1 MPNND
6 INRTRFSNRHRL
18 LGDPAGNGA
27 PTTALTAELAHNEN
41 DQILY
46 IGTGNDGAGNAT
58 AIVPIAGEGHFSTRA
73 YAESLTGGV
82 QSSLDAEVT
91 ARQTAVSDLSS
102 RVDAIVSNTDAAA
115 LDSLS
120 EIVAAFQSADSD
132 INGTI
137 SALGTSAT
145 SALGAEV
152 TRAQAAEAELA
163 SDISDEED
171 ARIAADNLLAADITN
186 LTSRANTNDTRSTSI
201 ETAAGIVEG
210 RVSEAESDIVA
221 IENAATTLTG
231 RVSTL
236 ESDLAS
242 EVSRAE
248 DAEAELASDLADEV
262 SRAQAAEADLASDL
276 ADAVS
281 SLESD
286 ISSEQSRAESAESAL
301 ADDIASEVSA
311 REAAVSAEVTA
322 RQAAISAEATARGAA
337 ISAETTARESAI
349 SSVNTR
355 IDNVLSNIDPAALD
369 SLTEVVSA
377 FQSADG
383 NLSDTIANLT
393 SSSASAVAA
402 EETRALAAESALQN
416 EIDNEASVRQTAIS
430 DLASEVASDIA
441 DEVSS
446 REAAISALQTALDN
460 EVSRAEGVEAQ
471 LGTDI
476 DSLETRAT
484 DLESRASSLESTTS
498 DHESRLS
505 SAEGTIAGL
514 GTMSTQNSS
523 NVSIT
528 GGSISGVNLQASSM
542 EISGAGSTALYVGAA
557 GNVGIGTESPST
569 ALDVVGSVTVS
580 QDLIGSGTSVLRGFV
595 LAGGTF

>member
-6 INRTRFSNRHRL
+6 INLTRFSNRHRL
-18 LGDPAGNGA
+18 QGDPAGAGA
-27 PTTALTAELAHNEN
+27 PQSALTAELAHNEN

-58 AIVPIAGEGHFSTRA
+58 AIVPIAGEGHFSTRS
-73 YAESLTGGV
+73 YAESLSGGV
-82 QSSLDAEVT
+82 QSALDAEVT
-91 ARQTAVSDLSS
+91 ARQTAVSELSS

-120 EIVAAFQSADSD
+120 EIVTAFQGADSD
-132 INGTI
+132 LNGAIT
-137 SALGTSAT
+137 ALGTSAT
-145 SALGAEV
+145 SAIGAEQ
-152 TRAQAAEAELA
+152 TRAEAAEAALA
-163 SDISDEED
+163 SDISDEEA
-171 ARIAADNLLAADITN
+171 ARIAADNILTGDVSN
-186 LTSRANTNDTRSTSI
+186 LVSRANTNDTRSTAI

-210 RVSEAESDIVA
+210 RVSEAETDIIA

-236 ESDLAS
+236 ETDLAS

-248 DAEAELASDLADEV
+248 AAEAELESDLAAEV
-262 SRAQAAEADLASDL
+262 TARIAAVSAEQTRAEAAESG
-276 ADAVS
+276 
-281 SLESD
+281 
-286 ISSEQSRAESAESAL
+286 L
-301 ADDIASEVSA
+301 ADDIASETSA
-311 REAAVSAEVTA
+311 REAAVAAEVTA
-322 RQAAISAEATARGAA
+322 REAAVSAEATARGAA
-337 ISAETTARESAI
+337 ISAETTAREAAI

-383 NLSDTIANLT
+383 SLTDAITNLT
-393 SSSASAVAA
+393 ASSATAVAA
-402 EETRALAAESALQN
+402 EETRALAAEAALQTA
-416 EIDNEASVRQTAIS
+416 IDNEVSARQTAIS
-430 DLASEVASDIA
+430 DLASEIASDIA
-441 DEVSS
+441 DEVSA
-446 REAAISALQTALDN
+446 REAAVASLQTAIDN
-460 EVSRAEGVEAQ
+460 EVSA
-471 LGTDI
+471 
-476 DSLETRAT
+476 
-484 DLESRASSLESTTS
+484 RASDVQSVRDVT
-498 DHESRLS
+498 DNHETRLS

-557 GNVGIGTESPST
+557 GNVGIGTEAPST

-580 QDLIGSGTSVLRGFV
+580 QNIIGSGTSVLRGFI

>member
-18 LGDPAGNGA
+18 LGDPAGAGA
-27 PTTALTAELAHNEN
+27 PQSALTAELAHNEN
-41 DQILY
+41 DNILY

-120 EIVAAFQSADSD
+120 EIVTAFQAADSD
-132 INGTI
+132 LDGAI

-186 LTSRANTNDTRSTSI
+186 LTSRANTNDTRSTAI

-210 RVSEAESDIVA
+210 RVSEAESDIIA
-221 IENAATTLTG
+221 IENAATALTG

-236 ESDLAS
+236 ESGLAA
-242 EVSRAE
+242 EITARTAAVSAEQTRAE
-248 DAEAELASDLADEV
+248 A
-262 SRAQAAEADLASDL
+262 
-276 ADAVS
+276 
-281 SLESD
+281 
-286 ISSEQSRAESAESAL
+286 AESAL
-301 ADDIASEVSA
+301 ADDIASETSAREAAISAEVTA
-311 REAAVSAEVTA
+311 REAAVSAE
-322 RQAAISAEATARGAA
+322 ATARAAA
-337 ISAETTARESAI
+337 ISAETTAREAAI
-349 SSVNTR
+349 SAVNTR
-355 IDNVLSNIDPAALD
+355 VDNVLSNIDPVALD

-377 FQSADG
+377 FQSADSS
-383 NLSDTIANLT
+383 LTDAITNLT
-393 SSSASAVAA
+393 AGSAAAVAA
-402 EETRALAAESALQN
+402 EETRALAAEAALQTA
-416 EIDNEASVRQTAIS
+416 IDNEVSARQTAIS
-430 DLASEVASDIA
+430 DLASEIASDIA
-441 DEVSS
+441 DEV
-446 REAAISALQTALDN
+446 TA
-460 EVSRAEGVEAQ
+460 R
-471 LGTDI
+471 
-476 DSLETRAT
+476 
-484 DLESRASSLESTTS
+484 TS
-498 DHESRLS
+498 DVQSVRDVTDNHETRLS

-542 EISGAGSTALYVGAA
+542 EISGSGSTALYVGAA
-557 GNVGIGTESPST
+557 GKVGIGTEAPST
-569 ALDVVGSVTVS
+569 ALDVVGSITVS
-580 QDLIGSGTSVLRGFV
+580 QELIGSGTSVLRGFI
-595 LAGGTF
+595 LGGGTF

>member
-6 INRTRFSNRHRL
+6 ININRFSNRHRL

-102 RVDAIVSNTDAAA
+102 RVDAIVSNTDVAA

-120 EIVAAFQSADSD
+120 EVVTAFQQADSD
-132 INGTI
+132 LNGAI

-248 DAEAELASDLADEV
+248 DAEAELESDLADEV
-262 SRAQAAEADLASDL
+262 SRAQAAEAQLTSDL
-276 ADAVS
+276 AAEVTARAAAVS
-281 SLESD
+281 S
-286 ISSEQSRAESAESAL
+286 EQTRAEAAESAL
-301 ADDIASEVSA
+301 ADDIASETTA
-311 REAAVSAEVTA
+311 REAAVAAEVTA
-322 RQAAISAEATARGAA
+322 REAAVSAEATARGAA
-337 ISAETTARESAI
+337 ISAETTAREAAI

-383 NLSDTIANLT
+383 DLSDTIANLT
-393 SSSASAVAA
+393 SSSAAAVAA
-402 EETRALAAESALQN
+402 EETRALAVEADLQNQINTNKDLQIADHNAHTSRIDAVEASLATEVSARESA
-416 EIDNEASVRQTAIS
+416 V
-430 DLASEVASDIA
+430 
-441 DEVSS
+441 
-446 REAAISALQTALDN
+446 SALQTALDN
-460 EVSRAEGVEAQ
+460 EV
-471 LGTDI
+471 
-476 DSLETRAT
+476 TRAQNAESQLSS
-484 DLESRASSLESTTS
+484 DLANEVTSRTS
-498 DHESRLS
+498 DVQSVRDVTDNHETRLS

-542 EISGAGSTALYVGAA
+542 EISGAGSTALFVGAA
-557 GNVGIGTESPST
+557 GSVGIGTEAPST

-580 QDLIGSGTSVLRGFV
+580 QDLIGSGTSVLRGFI
-595 LAGGTF
+595 LGGGTF

>member
-18 LGDPAGNGA
+18 LGDPAGAGA
-27 PTTALTAELAHNEN
+27 PASALTAELAHNEN
-41 DQILY
+41 DSILY
-46 IGTGNDGAGNAT
+46 IGIGDDGAGNAT
-58 AIVPIAGEGHFSTRA
+58 AVVPIGGEGHFSTRT

-82 QSSLDAEVT
+82 QTSLDAEVT
-91 ARQTAVSDLSS
+91 ARQSAISDLTS

-120 EIVAAFQSADSD
+120 EIVDAFQAADGD
-132 INGTI
+132 LNGAIT
-137 SALGTSAT
+137 ALGTAST
-145 SALGAEV
+145 SAIGAER
-152 TRAQAAEAELA
+152 TRAEAAEGELA
-163 SDISDEED
+163 SDISDEES
-171 ARIAADNLLAADITN
+171 ARIAADNI
-186 LTSRANTNDTRSTSI
+186 LTGDVSTLVSRANTNDTRSTSI
-201 ETAAGIVEG
+201 EAAAGIVEG
-210 RVSEAESDIVA
+210 RVSEAETDIIA

-231 RVSTL
+231 RVSEL

-248 DAEAELASDLADEV
+248 DAEEALASDLADEV

-301 ADDIASEVSA
+301 ADDIASETSA

-322 RQAAISAEATARGAA
+322 RQAAISAEQTARAAA

-349 SSVNTR
+349 SAVNSR
-355 IDNVLSNIDPAALD
+355 VDSVLSNIDPAALD
-369 SLTEVVSA
+369 SLTEVVNA

-383 NLSDTIANLT
+383 SLTDTITNLT
-393 SSSASAVAA
+393 ASSAAAVLA
-402 EETRALAAESALQN
+402 EETRALAAEAGLQTA
-416 EIDNEASVRQTAIS
+416 IDNEVSARQTAIS
-430 DLASEVASDIA
+430 DLASEIASDIA

-460 EVSRAEGVEAQ
+460 EVDRAEAAEAQ
-471 LGTDI
+471 LA
-476 DSLETRAT
+476 S
-484 DLESRASSLESTTS
+484 DLADEVSNRTS
-498 DHESRLS
+498 DVQSVRDVTDNHEGRLS

-528 GGSISGVNLQASSM
+528 GGSISGVSLQASSM
-542 EISGAGSTALYVGAA
+542 EISGAGSTALFVGAA
-557 GNVGIGTESPST
+557 GTVGIGTESPAT
-569 ALDVVGSVTVS
+569 ALDVVGSVTIS
-580 QDLIGSGTSVLRGFV
+580 QNIVGSGTSTLTGFI
-595 LAGGTF
+595 LGGGTF

>member
-120 EIVAAFQSADSD
+120 EIVTAFQAADSD
-132 INGTI
+132 LDGAI

-171 ARIAADNLLAADITN
+171 ARIAADNLLASDITN
-186 LTSRANTNDTRSTSI
+186 LTSRANTNDTRSTAI

-248 DAEAELASDLADEV
+248 DVEAELASDLADEV
-262 SRAQAAEADLASDL
+262 SRAQAAEAQLTSDL
-276 ADAVS
+276 AAEVTARTSAVS
-281 SLESD
+281 TEKT
-286 ISSEQSRAESAESAL
+286 RAEAAESTL
-301 ADDIASEVSA
+301 ADDIASETSA
-311 REAAVSAEVTA
+311 RQAAVSAEETA
-322 RQAAISAEATARGAA
+322 RIAAISAETTARQAA

-349 SSVNTR
+349 SAVNSR
-355 IDNVLSNIDPAALD
+355 VDSVLSNIDPAALD

-393 SSSASAVAA
+393 SSSAAAVAA
-402 EETRALAAESALQN
+402 EETRALAAEAALQTAINN
-416 EIDNEASVRQTAIS
+416 EVSARTTAIS
-430 DLASEVASDIA
+430 DLSSEIASDIA
-441 DEVSS
+441 DEVSA
-446 REAAISALQTALDN
+446 REAAVSALQTALDN
-460 EVSRAEGVEAQ
+460 EV
-471 LGTDI
+471 
-476 DSLETRAT
+476 TRAQNAESQLSS
-484 DLESRASSLESTTS
+484 DLANEVTARTS
-498 DHESRLS
+498 DVQSVRDITDNHETRLS

-542 EISGAGSTALYVGAA
+542 EISGSGSTALYIGAA
-557 GNVGIGTESPST
+557 GKVGIGTEAPST

-580 QDLIGSGTSVLRGFV
+580 QDLIGSGTSVLRGFI
-595 LAGGTF
+595 LGGGTF

>member
-120 EIVAAFQSADSD
+120 EIVTAFQAADSD
-132 INGTI
+132 LDGAI

-171 ARIAADNLLAADITN
+171 ARIAADNLLASDITN
-186 LTSRANTNDTRSTSI
+186 LTSRANTNDTRSTAI

-262 SRAQAAEADLASDL
+262 SRAQAAEAQLTSDL
-276 ADAVS
+276 AAEVTARTSAVS
-281 SLESD
+281 TEKT
-286 ISSEQSRAESAESAL
+286 RAEAAESAL
-301 ADDIASEVSA
+301 ADDIASETSA
-311 REAAVSAEVTA
+311 RQAAVSAEETA
-322 RQAAISAEATARGAA
+322 RIAAISAETTARQAA

-349 SSVNTR
+349 SAVNSR
-355 IDNVLSNIDPAALD
+355 VDSVLSNIDPAALD

-383 NLSDTIANLT
+383 NLSDTITNLT
-393 SSSASAVAA
+393 ASSAAAVTA
-402 EETRALAAESALQN
+402 EETRALAAEAVLQTAINNEVSA
-416 EIDNEASVRQTAIS
+416 RTTAIS
-430 DLASEVASDIA
+430 DLSSEIASDIA
-441 DEVSS
+441 DEVSA
-446 REAAISALQTALDN
+446 REAAVSALQTALDN
-460 EVSRAEGVEAQ
+460 EVSRATAAESQ
-471 LGTDI
+471 LGDDI
-476 DSLETRAT
+476 DSLETRAS

-523 NVSIT
+523 NVNIT

-542 EISGAGSTALYVGAA
+542 EISGAGSTALYVGSN
-557 GNVGIGTESPST
+557 GSVGIGTEAPST

-580 QDLIGSGTSVLRGFV
+580 QNIIGSGTSTLSGFV
-595 LAGGTF
+595 ISGGTF